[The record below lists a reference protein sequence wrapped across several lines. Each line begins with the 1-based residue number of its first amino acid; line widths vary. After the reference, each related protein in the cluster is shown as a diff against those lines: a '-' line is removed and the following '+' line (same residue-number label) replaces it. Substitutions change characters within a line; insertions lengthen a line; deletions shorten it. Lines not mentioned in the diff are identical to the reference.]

1 MYDNIYHITLQVHYI
16 YPFYRCKYAK
26 KNIMLSKMIIMIM
39 IQVNNMKNFQPRGL
53 NGIGIILKFG
63 LLSKLPELY
72 RLDYSKNMNFANS
85 CICEY

>member
-1 MYDNIYHITLQVHYI
+1 MIISITSH
-16 YPFYRCKYAK
+16 CKFATFIIFTGVNMPR

-39 IQVNNMKNFQPRGL
+39 IQANNMQNFQPRGL
-53 NGIGIILKFG
+53 NGICIVLKFG

-72 RLDYSKNMNFANS
+72 QLDYSKNMSFANS